1 MKTTTAPYI
10 TGTQIN
16 YYFVCKR
23 KLWLFSHHIGMEY
36 TSELV
41 EMGSV
46 LHEHSYMRK
55 RKEIAL
61 DGIKIDFFEKNKG
74 IINEVKKSKSIEKAH
89 IWQLKY
95 YIYHFQKLGMKV
107 KGQIDYPLIRRRE
120 LVSLDK
126 EDNEKIEAILENIE
140 KITTEKKP
148 PEKTGDKIC
157 KKCSY
162 YELCYI

>member
-1 MKTTTAPYI
+1 MKTKNAPYI

-36 TSELV
+36 TSEMV

-46 LHEHSYMRK
+46 LHKHSYARK
-55 RKEIAL
+55 RKEVEF
-61 DGIKIDFFEKNKG
+61 DGIKVDFFDKNKG
-74 IINEVKKSKSIEKAH
+74 IINEVKKSKAIEEAH

-95 YIYHFQKLGMKV
+95 YIYHFKNLGMKV

-120 LVSLDK
+120 LVNLDK
-126 EDNEKIEAILENIE
+126 KDIEKIEALLKDIE
-140 KITTEKKP
+140 KIIADKIP
-148 PEKTGDKIC
+148 PEKINAKIC